1 MNDPKT
7 PGKLSKVFRD
17 PPAKRNTSKSASG
30 RGKKKKKKPDL
41 LWLFSLYLLN
51 NPQQYVH
58 VETFTV
64 FFDKLAD
71 IVLEYIYT

>member
-7 PGKLSKVFRD
+7 SGKLGKVFRD
-17 PPAKRNTSKSASG
+17 PPTKRNTSKSASG
-30 RGKKKKKKPDL
+30 REKKKKPDL
-41 LWLFSLYLLN
+41 LCLFSLYLLN

-64 FFDKLAD
+64 FF
-71 IVLEYIYT
+71 INYPT

>member
-1 MNDPKT
+1 MTPRHQGSSVRCLETLQQRETHPKVLLE
-7 PGKLSKVFRD
+7 G
-17 PPAKRNTSKSASG
+17 G
-30 RGKKKKKKPDL
+30 KKKKKPDL

-64 FFDKLAD
+64 FF
-71 IVLEYIYT
+71 INYQT

>member
-30 RGKKKKKKPDL
+30 RGKKKKKPDL

-64 FFDKLAD
+64 FF
-71 IVLEYIYT
+71 INYQT

>member
-30 RGKKKKKKPDL
+30 RGKKKKKARFAVAFL
-41 LWLFSLYLLN
+41 SLSAQQSTTICSCGNFYCLF
-51 NPQQYVH
+51 H
-58 VETFTV
+58 
-64 FFDKLAD
+64 KLSD